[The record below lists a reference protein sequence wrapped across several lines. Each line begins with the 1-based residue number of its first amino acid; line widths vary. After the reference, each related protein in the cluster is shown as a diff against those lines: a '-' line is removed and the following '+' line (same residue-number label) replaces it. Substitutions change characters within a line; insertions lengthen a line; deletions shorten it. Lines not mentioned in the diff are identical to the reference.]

1 MENVLKGSLT
11 VKDYELE
18 FLHFSRNSL
27 LMSSYKSCVIS
38 LGVTLRMTV
47 KRNSN
52 SNSNVTIEIIS
63 KTKARIK

>member
-1 MENVLKGSLT
+1 MSY

-18 FLHFSRNSL
+18 FLDLSQNSL
-27 LMSSYKSCVIS
+27 LMSSYKNCVVC
-38 LGVTLRMTV
+38 LGVTLRMMV
-47 KRNSN
+47 KRN